1 MITALLSAALFAR
14 PEVSAWVVAYNPVSI
29 KRFEE
34 RADQLNTVFME
45 YYTVSKE
52 GLPIRR
58 PQYQMAFLK
67 ASEISKKHRVQFYGM
82 INNYVSGEG
91 IEGFDAVR
99 MTKAVATP
107 ESREA
112 FAASFTKMLKED
124 GVQGADLDLEAMK
137 GDDRDRFS
145 ALVASIA
152 KHLHK
157 ERLKLSVTVHPKQ
170 EVIGGWDAVIAQDY
184 KALGSV
190 ADRFNVMTYDYSWS
204 TGPEGAIAPTEW
216 VKKVIQFAATQVPV
230 QKIGVGIACYGYD
243 WTKNPAISLTWG
255 DFKAKGAKL
264 DPLSGELVEG
274 KIHFSGAEAF
284 RQKYQLATKLGVG
297 SVAFWYCGSE
307 DPSIWKFLP
316 IRD

>member
-1 MITALLSAALFAR
+1 MLASLIFFANASK
-14 PEVSAWVVAYNPVSI
+14 PEVSAWVVGYNPISI
-29 KRFEE
+29 QRFQE
-34 RADQLNTVFME
+34 RAKQLDTVFTE
-45 YYTVSKE
+45 YYTVNAS
-52 GLPIRR
+52 GMPVRR
-58 PQYQMAFLK
+58 TRYDKTFAK
-67 ASEISKKHRVQFYGM
+67 AREIAKKNQVEFYGM
-82 INNYVSGEG
+82 INNYSDGEG
-91 IEGFDAVR
+91 TDGFEPTR
-99 MTKAVATP
+99 MTKAVATT
-107 ESREA
+107 ESRSAHVTELV
-112 FAASFTKMLKED
+112 KMLKQD
-124 GVQGADLDLEAMK
+124 GAQGVDLDFESMK
-137 GDDRDRFS
+137 GDDRDRYS
-145 ALVASIA
+145 AFVA
-152 KHLHK
+152 HLSK
-157 ERLKLSVTVHPKQ
+157 ALKREGMKLSVTVHPKQ